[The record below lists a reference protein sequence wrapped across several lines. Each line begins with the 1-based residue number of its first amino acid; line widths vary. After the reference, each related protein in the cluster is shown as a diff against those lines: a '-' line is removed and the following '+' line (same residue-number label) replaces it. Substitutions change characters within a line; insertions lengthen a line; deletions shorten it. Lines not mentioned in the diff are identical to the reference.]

1 MQTNPNLS
9 SEHSSEIEIPK
20 QNISAI
26 LNNPLQNNSYF
37 DLLKYKYRNS
47 ILKKEEKKSEKS
59 SIKFAIID
67 IIQNNQE
74 KSLNNDS
81 NKDDKS
87 NASTEASL
95 KNTFLIKD
103 YINQNYDDYINNIKK
118 FNGNYKYNHLNKLKE
133 ILIEKNSNKNN
144 FKYESNVNKIL
155 SKIEN
160 EFLINEKK
168 YKINEKFLILNTNEM
183 SNSIKNFIQKTS
195 MINFEL
201 ENCNLFNKKLFNFIN
216 ENYPQLQKNVLIM
229 CEKISMLK
237 KKKSK
242 LKKYFFFNYC
252 KLLLKQQKKN
262 NLKNILNYFLNLKE
276 IYDQIKN
283 KEIKNVNEKI
293 IILKNFPN
301 INLKKEL
308 KKNMD
313 EIQLSSYEN
322 YLKELEIFLLKIFK
336 ENFIFEEK
344 NLNINNNNEIM
355 NLNNNNNF
363 NINLDLLKNILK
375 NNNKKENNFLLLKI
389 ISINEQIFNEI
400 NEKIQNYPKNIN
412 IKLETIIIK
421 SIDNFFNFIYD
432 KIKILKEKNEILF
445 VFYFLII
452 SQNILNLFKNIFKE
466 NKQQNKTIKLIII
479 NLLEK
484 KINFIYEN
492 NKISNISD
500 FIDNNNTIKK
510 IFSLFDIS
518 NKLNYLQKF
527 EDFERQFIFKYFSDK
542 EVKITELIQFENFSN
557 LNEIPL
563 IYQEYIQKI
572 ENFNLINIDSYE
584 KINEFFSMEN
594 DNNNKKIFNLKI
606 KEKNIKII
614 STSLDILTFTIETLK
629 MLCSFN
635 INNYSIIIASFFSVY
650 QTYLNLIKETIL
662 ENKKNIQIT
671 QNEICISYSNLI
683 LFKEII
689 NTIYQNENNNKL
701 LNQFSNGEFDKN
713 YNEFI
718 SLMNNIL
725 KLNEKKIE
733 ELLSESCI
741 NLCLNDFN
749 NIINNFKYPIPFNN
763 ELPINNFASNL
774 VKMTKSIYKNMFGIY
789 DNLFIQEIMVKNLDR
804 FANEMENILNGKEIE
819 GIEEKKQFK
828 KDLIF
833 IKKNIDS
840 GIDIFELKSFKNK
853 ISSLYKKIVPE
864 SSNAKKKKKEKDE
877 K

>member
-1 MQTNPNLS
+1 MFTNPNLS
-9 SEHSSEIEIPK
+9 ENSSEIEIPK

-26 LNNPLQNNSYF
+26 LNNPLQNTSYF
-37 DLLKYKYRNS
+37 DMLKYKYRNS
-47 ILKKEEKKSEKS
+47 LIKKEEKKLEKS
-59 SIKFAIID
+59 SINFTIID
-67 IIQNNQE
+67 IIQNNQNNNNN
-74 KSLNNDS
+74 NNDS
-81 NKDDKS
+81 NDKS
-87 NASTEASL
+87 NASTESSL

-103 YINQNYDDYINNIKK
+103 YINENYDDFINKIK
-118 FNGNYKYNHLNKLKE
+118 NYYGNFKYNHLNKIKE
-133 ILIEKNSNKNN
+133 ILIEKKLNN

-155 SKIEN
+155 LKIEN

-168 YKINEKFLILNTNEM
+168 YKINEKLLILNTNEM

-195 MINFEL
+195 MIDLEL

-216 ENYPQLQKNVLIM
+216 ENYPELQTKILIM
-229 CEKISMLK
+229 CEKISLLK

-242 LKKYFFFNYC
+242 LKKYFFINYC
-252 KLLLKQQKKN
+252 KLLLKQQKLN
-262 NLKNILNYFLNLKE
+262 NLNKILNYFLNLKE
-276 IYDQIKN
+276 IYEQIKN
-283 KEIKNVNEKI
+283 KKLKNLNEKF
-293 IILKNFPN
+293 LKNFPDF
-301 INLKKEL
+301 NLKKEL
-308 KKNMD
+308 KKNID
-313 EIQLSSYEN
+313 EIQLFSYEN
-322 YLKELEIFLLKIFK
+322 YLKELENFLLKIFEEK
-336 ENFIFEEK
+336 FIFEEQ
-344 NLNINNNNEIM
+344 NLNINNNNEIN
-355 NLNNNNNF
+355 NLNINNNY

-375 NNNKKENNFLLLKI
+375 NNKKNNFLLLKI
-389 ISINEQIFNEI
+389 ILINDENFNEI
-400 NEKIQNYPKNIN
+400 NKKIQNYPKNIN
-412 IKLETIIIK
+412 IKIETIIIK
-421 SIDNFFNFIYD
+421 IIDNFFNFIYN

-445 VFYFLII
+445 IFYYLII

-466 NKQQNKTIKLIII
+466 NKQQIKTIKLIII

-500 FIDNNNTIKK
+500 FIDNNNIIKK
-510 IFSLFDIS
+510 IFSLFDLSKKI
-518 NKLNYLQKF
+518 NYLQKF

-542 EVKITELIQFENFSN
+542 EVKITELIQFENFNN
-557 LNEIPL
+557 LNEIPS

-584 KINEFFSMEN
+584 KINEFFNMEN
-594 DNNNKKIFNLKI
+594 DNNNNNILNLKI

-614 STSLDILTFTIETLK
+614 STSLDLLTFTIETLK

-650 QTYLNLIKETIL
+650 QTYLNLIKENVL

-689 NTIYQNENNNKL
+689 NIIYQNENNHKL
-701 LNQFSNGEFDKN
+701 LNQFSNNEFDKN

-718 SLMNNIL
+718 LLINNIL
-725 KLNEKKIE
+725 NLNEKKIE

-749 NIINNFKYPIPFNN
+749 KLINNNNYQIPFNN

-789 DNLFIQEIMVKNLDR
+789 DNLFIKEIMIKNLDR
-804 FANEMENILNGKEIE
+804 FANEMEKILNGKEIE

-840 GIDIFELKSFKNK
+840 GIEFFQLKNFKNK
-853 ISSLYKKIVPE
+853 ISMLYKKYVPE
-864 SSNAKKKKKEKDE
+864 SNVGKKKKKEKDE

>member
-1 MQTNPNLS
+1 MFTNPNLS
-9 SEHSSEIEIPK
+9 ENSSEIEIPK

-26 LNNPLQNNSYF
+26 LNNPLQNTSYF
-37 DLLKYKYRNS
+37 DMLKYKYRNS
-47 ILKKEEKKSEKS
+47 LIKKEEKKLEKS
-59 SIKFAIID
+59 SINFNIID
-67 IIQNNQE
+67 IIQNNQNNNNN
-74 KSLNNDS
+74 NNDS
-81 NKDDKS
+81 NDKS
-87 NASTEASL
+87 NASTESSL

-103 YINQNYDDYINNIKK
+103 YINENYDDFINKIK
-118 FNGNYKYNHLNKLKE
+118 NYYGNFKYNHLNKIKE
-133 ILIEKNSNKNN
+133 ILIEKKLNN

-155 SKIEN
+155 LKIEN

-168 YKINEKFLILNTNEM
+168 YKINEKLLILNTNEM

-195 MINFEL
+195 MIDLEL

-216 ENYPQLQKNVLIM
+216 ENYPELQTKILIM
-229 CEKISMLK
+229 CEKISLLK

-242 LKKYFFFNYC
+242 LKKYFFINYC

-262 NLKNILNYFLNLKE
+262 NLNKILNYFLNLKE
-276 IYDQIKN
+276 IYEQIKN
-283 KEIKNVNEKI
+283 KKLKNLNEKF
-293 IILKNFPN
+293 LKNFPDF
-301 INLKKEL
+301 NLKKEL
-308 KKNMD
+308 KKNID
-313 EIQLSSYEN
+313 EIQLFSYEN
-322 YLKELEIFLLKIFK
+322 YLKELENFLLKIFEEK
-336 ENFIFEEK
+336 FIFEEQ
-344 NLNINNNNEIM
+344 NLNINNNNEIN
-355 NLNNNNNF
+355 NLNINNNY

-375 NNNKKENNFLLLKI
+375 NNKKNNFLLLKI
-389 ISINEQIFNEI
+389 ILINDENFNEI
-400 NEKIQNYPKNIN
+400 NKKIQNYPKNIN
-412 IKLETIIIK
+412 IKIETIIIK
-421 SIDNFFNFIYD
+421 IIDNFFNFIYN

-445 VFYFLII
+445 IFYYLII

-466 NKQQNKTIKLIII
+466 NKQQIKTIKLIII

-492 NKISNISD
+492 NKNSNISE

-542 EVKITELIQFENFSN
+542 EVKITELIQFENFNN
-557 LNEIPL
+557 LNEIPS

-584 KINEFFSMEN
+584 KINEFFNMEN
-594 DNNNKKIFNLKI
+594 DNNNKNILNLKI
-606 KEKNIKII
+606 KDKNIKII
-614 STSLDILTFTIETLK
+614 STSLDLLTFTIETLK

-650 QTYLNLIKETIL
+650 QTYLNLIKENVL

-689 NTIYQNENNNKL
+689 NIIYQNENNHKL
-701 LNQFSNGEFDKN
+701 LNQFSNNEFDKN

-718 SLMNNIL
+718 LLINNIL
-725 KLNEKKIE
+725 NLNEKKIE

-749 NIINNFKYPIPFNN
+749 KLINNSNYQIPFNN

-789 DNLFIQEIMVKNLDR
+789 DNLFIKEIMIKNLDR
-804 FANEMENILNGKEIE
+804 FANEMEKILNGKEIE

-840 GIDIFELKSFKNK
+840 GIDFFELKNFKNK
-853 ISSLYKKIVPE
+853 ISMLYKKYVPE
-864 SSNAKKKKKEKDE
+864 SNVGKKKKKEKDE

>member
-1 MQTNPNLS
+1 MFTNPNLS
-9 SEHSSEIEIPK
+9 ENSSEIEIPR

-26 LNNPLQNNSYF
+26 LNNPLQNTSYF
-37 DLLKYKYRNS
+37 DMLKYKYRNS
-47 ILKKEEKKSEKS
+47 LIKKEEKKLEKS
-59 SIKFAIID
+59 SINFAIID
-67 IIQNNQE
+67 IIQNNNNNNNNN
-74 KSLNNDS
+74 NNDS

-87 NASTEASL
+87 NASTESSL

-103 YINQNYDDYINNIKK
+103 YINENYDDFINKIKN
-118 FNGNYKYNHLNKLKE
+118 FYGNFKYNHLNKKE
-133 ILIEKNSNKNN
+133 NLIEKNN
-144 FKYESNVNKIL
+144 YESNVNKFL
-155 SKIEN
+155 LKIDN

-168 YKINEKFLILNTNEM
+168 YKINEKLLILNTNEM
-183 SNSIKNFIQKTS
+183 SNSIKNFIKKTS
-195 MINFEL
+195 MIDLEL

-216 ENYPQLQKNVLIM
+216 ENYPNLQNKILIM
-229 CEKISMLK
+229 CEKISLLK

-242 LKKYFFFNYC
+242 LKKYFFINYC
-252 KLLLKQQKKN
+252 KLLLKQQK
-262 NLKNILNYFLNLKE
+262 LKNLNKILNYFHNLKE
-276 IYDQIKN
+276 IYEQIKN
-283 KEIKNVNEKI
+283 KKLKNEK
-293 IILKNFPN
+293 ILKNFPN
-301 INLKKEL
+301 FNIKNEL
-308 KKNMD
+308 KKKLD
-313 EIQLSSYEN
+313 EIQLFSYEN
-322 YLKELEIFLLKIFK
+322 YLKELENFLLKIFEEK
-336 ENFIFEEK
+336 FIFEEQ
-344 NLNINNNNEIM
+344 NLNINNNEEIN
-355 NLNNNNNF
+355 NLNINNNY

-375 NNNKKENNFLLLKI
+375 NNKKNNFLLLKI
-389 ISINEQIFNEI
+389 ILINDENFNEI
-400 NEKIQNYPKNIN
+400 NKKIQNYPKNIN
-412 IKLETIIIK
+412 IKIETIIIK
-421 SIDNFFNFIYD
+421 IIDNFFNFIYN

-445 VFYFLII
+445 IFYYLII
-452 SQNILNLFKNIFKE
+452 SENILNLFKNIFKE

-542 EVKITELIQFENFSN
+542 EVKITELIQFENFN
-557 LNEIPL
+557 YLNEIPS

-584 KINEFFSMEN
+584 KINEFFNMKNE
-594 DNNNKKIFNLKI
+594 NNNKNILNLKI
-606 KEKNIKII
+606 KDKNIKII
-614 STSLDILTFTIETLK
+614 STSLELLTFTIETLK

-650 QTYLNLIKETIL
+650 QTYLNLIKENIL

-689 NTIYQNENNNKL
+689 NIIYQNENNNKL
-701 LNQFSNGEFDKN
+701 LNQFSNNEFDKN

-718 SLMNNIL
+718 LLINNIL
-725 KLNEKKIE
+725 NLNEKKIE

-749 NIINNFKYPIPFNN
+749 KLIIKYQIPFNN

-789 DNLFIQEIMVKNLDR
+789 DNLFIKEIMIKNLDR
-804 FANEMENILNGKEIE
+804 FANEMERILNGKEIE

-840 GIDIFELKSFKNK
+840 GIDFFELKNFKNK
-853 ISSLYKKIVPE
+853 ISMIYKKYVPE
-864 SSNAKKKKKEKDE
+864 SNVGKKKKKDKGDE

>member
-1 MQTNPNLS
+1 MFTNPNLS
-9 SEHSSEIEIPK
+9 ENSSEIEIPR

-26 LNNPLQNNSYF
+26 LNNPLQNTSYF
-37 DLLKYKYRNS
+37 DMLKYKYRNS
-47 ILKKEEKKSEKS
+47 LIKKEEKKLEKS
-59 SIKFAIID
+59 SINFAIID
-67 IIQNNQE
+67 IIQNNNNNNNNN
-74 KSLNNDS
+74 NNDS

-87 NASTEASL
+87 NASTESSL

-103 YINQNYDDYINNIKK
+103 YINENYDDFINKIKN
-118 FNGNYKYNHLNKLKE
+118 FYGNFKYNHLNKKE
-133 ILIEKNSNKNN
+133 NLIEKNY
-144 FKYESNVNKIL
+144 YESNVNKFL
-155 SKIEN
+155 LKIDN

-168 YKINEKFLILNTNEM
+168 YKINEKLLILNTNEM
-183 SNSIKNFIQKTS
+183 SNSIKNFIKKTS
-195 MINFEL
+195 MIDLEL

-216 ENYPQLQKNVLIM
+216 ENYPNLQNKILIM
-229 CEKISMLK
+229 CEKISLLK

-242 LKKYFFFNYC
+242 LKKYFFINYC
-252 KLLLKQQKKN
+252 KLLLKQQK
-262 NLKNILNYFLNLKE
+262 LKNLNKILNYFHNLKE
-276 IYDQIKN
+276 IYEQIKN
-283 KEIKNVNEKI
+283 KKLKNEK
-293 IILKNFPN
+293 ILKNFPN
-301 INLKKEL
+301 FNLKNEL
-308 KKNMD
+308 KKKLD
-313 EIQLSSYEN
+313 EIQLFSYEN
-322 YLKELEIFLLKIFK
+322 YLKELENFLLKIFE
-336 ENFIFEEK
+336 ENFIFEEQ
-344 NLNINNNNEIM
+344 NLNINNNEEIN
-355 NLNNNNNF
+355 NLNINNNY

-375 NNNKKENNFLLLKI
+375 NNKKNNFLLLKI
-389 ISINEQIFNEI
+389 ILINEENFNEI
-400 NEKIQNYPKNIN
+400 NKKIQNYPKNIN
-412 IKLETIIIK
+412 IKIETIIIK
-421 SIDNFFNFIYD
+421 IIDNFFNFIYN

-445 VFYFLII
+445 IFYYLII
-452 SQNILNLFKNIFKE
+452 SENILNLFKNIFKE

-542 EVKITELIQFENFSN
+542 EVKITELIQFENFN
-557 LNEIPL
+557 YLNEIPS

-584 KINEFFSMEN
+584 KINEFFNMKNE
-594 DNNNKKIFNLKI
+594 NNNKNILNLKI
-606 KEKNIKII
+606 KDKNIKII
-614 STSLDILTFTIETLK
+614 STSLELLTFTIETLK

-650 QTYLNLIKETIL
+650 QTYLNLIKENIL

-689 NTIYQNENNNKL
+689 NIIYQNENNNKL
-701 LNQFSNGEFDKN
+701 LNQFSNNEFDKN

-718 SLMNNIL
+718 LLINNIL
-725 KLNEKKIE
+725 NLNEKKIE

-749 NIINNFKYPIPFNN
+749 KLIIKYQIPFNN

-789 DNLFIQEIMVKNLDR
+789 DNLFIKEIMIKNLDR
-804 FANEMENILNGKEIE
+804 FANEMERILNGKEIE

-840 GIDIFELKSFKNK
+840 GIDFFELKNFKNK
-853 ISSLYKKIVPE
+853 ISMIYKKYVPE
-864 SSNAKKKKKEKDE
+864 SNVGKKKKKDKGDE